1 MVECSAI
8 EFCSSISFLFTLS
21 AFIDWMKQYVMRMV
35 MYYVQQCFP
44 VHNKQRVK
52 SSMKTKVGLY
62 NKSSP
67 PGDCVVYKAAQFEI
81 AWVCYE
87 IKASLIGQA
96 VVPFRGSST
105 ALYKGLFSEVC
116 SHFKHVV
123 HYPFVLQVCN
133 WCTKQKA
140 WKSPQKK
147 CLNGTSQ
154 PIPSLEVNEKNIYK
168 LIIKTQVVVLCFC
181 AKTCKQNL
189 PCRYLP
195 SFSLFWS
202 QLPSHCQTWVQVK
215 LAFVSSLCF
224 QANSHIVIEQT
235 TGIFLLF
242 LLGFLPLIFKPNSKV
257 LQVWHKIHSYVYV
270 ISLKLFIYFCVSS
283 ALFFCSQIN
292 LQITPSVA

>member
-1 MVECSAI
+1 
-8 EFCSSISFLFTLS
+8 
-21 AFIDWMKQYVMRMV
+21 
-35 MYYVQQCFP
+35 
-44 VHNKQRVK
+44 
-52 SSMKTKVGLY
+52 
-62 NKSSP
+62 
-67 PGDCVVYKAAQFEI
+67 VYKAAQFEI

-105 ALYKGLFSEVC
+105 ALYKGVFSEVC

-140 WKSPQKK
+140 WKCPPKK

-168 LIIKTQVVVLCFC
+168 LVIKTQLVVLCFC
-181 AKTCKQNL
+181 TKTCKQNL

-202 QLPSHCQTWVQVK
+202 QLPSHCHLTWVQAK

-235 TGIFLLF
+235 TGIFLVC
-242 LLGFLPLIFKPNSKV
+242 LLGFLPLIFKPNSKL
-257 LQVWHKIHSYVYV
+257 LQVWHKIHSYVCDLPKVVY
-270 ISLKLFIYFCVSS
+270 
-283 ALFFCSQIN
+283 LFFCVFSSLLLLTNKPPNYSKCAIIN
-292 LQITPSVA
+292 ISPPLNSFALCILFTSFACKQTLKWLQRMALFICHLP